1 MLKVVLMTIGLYE
14 IIDCGN
20 SKAFF
25 IMCRYGSLLRIPQVG
40 NSYSDKDTW
49 RNYSQNAW
57 VQRKVEP
64 TGLAGQPTFAK

>member
-40 NSYSDKDTW
+40 NSYSDKDT
-49 RNYSQNAW
+49 
-57 VQRKVEP
+57 
-64 TGLAGQPTFAK
+64 